1 MTSILKVDTLQKA
14 NGATPTAADLGI
26 NVTGNVLQ
34 TAVVNFSDQVN
45 TNNQSDTEVSSSLRV
60 TITPRSATSKFVV
73 FLCYHVVT
81 VAGASHATVFPL
93 RMINNGSWQNVSN
106 YSTGNKNEAHR
117 NSFSTGEF
125 ITATQVILDEPATTS
140 AVTYSLFMRTNGSN
154 IRINDNGCDT
164 RIVVQEIAG

>member
-1 MTSILKVDTLQKA
+1 MTSIIKVDQIQTA
-14 NGATPTAADLGI
+14 SGSAPTAADLGI
-26 NVTGNVLQ
+26 NVAGNVLQ
-34 TAVVNFSDQVN
+34 TAVANISNQVN
-45 TNNQSDTEVSSSLRV
+45 TNNQSDTEVSSALRV
-60 TITPRSATSKFVV
+60 TLTPRSATSKFVV

-81 VAGASHATVFPL
+81 VSGASHATVFPL
-93 RMINNGSWQNVSN
+93 RMINGSWQNVSN
-106 YSTGNKNEAHR
+106 YSTGSKNEAHR
-117 NSFSTGEF
+117 NAFSTGEF